1 MHQRGSAPVQRQRLL
16 SGCELRQRLSDLF
29 FELRWPYHKQKH
41 GNALINPHNIQ
52 ESTMTRNTN
61 QQTFFIVII
70 LWSLALAGCTS
81 QRGPSLQEVSFPS
94 LNTPTEAEL
103 GERLLMQGQGLQT
116 DVLRV
121 QSLNGKYAEV
131 NDATFCR
138 EAPGSDRFFSFEKRT
153 VRLLNLLGG
162 TRSYLN
168 IVRFD
173 PSQGEVCI
181 RDIWSGC
188 FGTRKASFSYQPNA
202 LCAHPSSLQQIIE
215 YNGRTGDTLNFTYR
229 EFRGGRMVSPI
240 TQNFYMDLTNS
251 DEITYKGARLKITN
265 ASNQRIEYRVL
276 RNFSAY

>member
-1 MHQRGSAPVQRQRLL
+1 
-16 SGCELRQRLSDLF
+16 
-29 FELRWPYHKQKH
+29 
-41 GNALINPHNIQ
+41 
-52 ESTMTRNTN
+52 MTRTIH
-61 QQTFFIVII
+61 QFFIILTM
-70 LWSLALAGCTS
+70 LWSLGLAGCTS
-81 QRGPSLQEVSFPS
+81 QRGPSLQEVSFPP

-121 QSLNGKYAEV
+121 QSLTGKFAEV

-138 EAPGSDRFFSFEKRT
+138 EEPGSDRFFSFDRRS
-153 VRLLNLLGG
+153 VRLLNFVGG
-162 TRSYLN
+162 TRSLLN
-168 IVRFD
+168 TVRFD
-173 PSQGEVCI
+173 PAKGEVCI

-188 FGTRKASFSYQPNA
+188 FDSRKANFSYQPNA

-240 TQNFYMDLTNS
+240 TQNFYMDLSNS
-251 DEITYKGARLKITN
+251 DEIAYKGARLKISN
-265 ASNQRIEYRVL
+265 ASNQRIEYRVM